1 MAQREEQGWPLGL
14 EPLNARIG
22 LQKGRCEEA
31 VGLDPLADSMPKWDH
46 FGGPSCIYMKPALH
60 FPLMNANVS
69 TGSFFH
75 DKSIPLGT
83 LIGLSSFLE
92 LSSRSS
98 TRQRTT
104 QSSTNH
110 NNGYKSR
117 PWPFSFCPKLTTDA
131 VYTNNKSRSLGHYL
145 AVERRAAT
153 GNIGR
158 RDRNSVGHKPVG
170 DLSPVML
177 NTEQNSLFVND
188 RIAPRIDGR
197 KSADRGLL
205 EHGHGYGVPLL
216 LSCLCRQLMK

>member
-22 LQKGRCEEA
+22 LVRNHEFSGSISFTTLLTASSPTSCFSSSSD
-31 VGLDPLADSMPKWDH
+31 LDTE
-46 FGGPSCIYMKPALH
+46 
-60 FPLMNANVS
+60 S

-98 TRQRTT
+98 TRQRAT

-110 NNGYKSR
+110 NNGHKSR
-117 PWPFSFCPKLTTDA
+117 PWPFSLCPKLTTDA
-131 VYTNNKSRSLGHYL
+131 VYTNNKSRSLGHFL

-158 RDRNSVGHKPVG
+158 RDRTSVGDRPVG

-188 RIAPRIDGR
+188 RIAPRFDGR

>member
-22 LQKGRCEEA
+22 LVRNHEFSGSISFTTLLTASSPTSCFSSPSD
-31 VGLDPLADSMPKWDH
+31 LDTE
-46 FGGPSCIYMKPALH
+46 
-60 FPLMNANVS
+60 S

-117 PWPFSFCPKLTTDA
+117 PWPFSFCPKLTADA